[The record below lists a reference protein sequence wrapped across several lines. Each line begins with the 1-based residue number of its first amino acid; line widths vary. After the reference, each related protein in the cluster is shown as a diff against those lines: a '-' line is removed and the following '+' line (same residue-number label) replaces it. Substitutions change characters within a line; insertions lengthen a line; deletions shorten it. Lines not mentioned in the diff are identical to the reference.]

1 VVHGIA
7 YSRGVSGDRFSHD
20 EVDAYVAGVDW
31 LRGILGRAELAAAW
45 GEPSVVAPYSVGGM
59 AAHAVHGVVWL
70 QQLLTDAEPV
80 GLRPVTVGE
89 FFGLNRVDD
98 GDAEAPEDAFS
109 ASLRAAAEGF
119 ARTGP
124 ATVQAALTASRDQ
137 LVGLLDH
144 VDMSRPVAVIR
155 VSGAQISLREY
166 LRTRVLEL
174 VVHGDDLVCSVP
186 GLAAPDPP
194 PGSLEVSLAVCLE
207 LAQARIGGLAALR
220 AFTRSERALPGALR
234 VL

>member
-1 VVHGIA
+1 
-7 YSRGVSGDRFSHD
+7 
-20 EVDAYVAGVDW
+20 
-31 LRGILGRAELAAAW
+31 
-45 GEPSVVAPYSVGGM
+45 
-59 AAHAVHGVVWL
+59 
-70 QQLLTDAEPV
+70 
-80 GLRPVTVGE
+80 VTVGE
-89 FFGLNRVDD
+89 FFGLNRVE
-98 GDAEAPEDAFS
+98 DAEADAPEDAFS

-144 VDMSRPVAVIR
+144 PDMLRPVAVIR

-174 VVHGDDLVCSVP
+174 VVHGDDLVCSVH

-194 PGSLEVSLAVCLE
+194 PASLEVSLAVCLQ
-207 LAQARIGGLAALR
+207 LAQARVGGLAVLR
-220 AFTRSERALPGALR
+220 AFARSERALPGALR